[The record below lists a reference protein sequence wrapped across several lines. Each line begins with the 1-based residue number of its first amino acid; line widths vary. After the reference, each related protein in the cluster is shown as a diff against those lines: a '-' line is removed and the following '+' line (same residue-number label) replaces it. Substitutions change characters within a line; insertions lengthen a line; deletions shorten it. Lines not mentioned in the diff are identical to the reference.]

1 MAVTWALTIAGG
13 AAQLLESL
21 NVVGLTITRRN
32 LATSE
37 MRIVCEVSSI
47 YAEPIMSYGIA
58 VRLYRNGVCWF
69 AGTVTDTPASGDAG
83 NERQEYVISDSW
95 WKLERVIYQQ
105 PYVFRSEDFTKFLGG
120 YSSHVVLGN
129 DAWGNKLTASQ
140 VISAITTFAGVASS
154 TIVAAPTSPVLIE
167 ARDISCAEAI
177 KRVLSMTPDCVGYM
191 DYSSGAGILRV
202 TRRASLAAV
211 SYALN
216 NSDQNKKLTGIA
228 SLTPRNDL
236 LVAGVVI
243 VFLTTETD
251 SDGATW
257 LQETRQTAG
266 TTSGEGVVFA
276 TIDLSAQG
284 TEQPETPP
292 AGLAAAFYASSNVL
306 QWQGSLA
313 LKELEC
319 SRAIYLGSYVN
330 LTGGRAAWASMNAV
344 VQSTTEDIAN
354 GLTNIELGPPEHL
367 GLEDFVDL
375 MSAFRQLPAP
385 SPYPSNQ
392 NNGTEGVPIV
402 DGGVGPDPDLP
413 PVPNPDAGTPAPPGV
428 FSYMDI
434 EYCRDGV
441 SRIARVVGTDAGA
454 A

>member
-1 MAVTWALTIAGG
+1 MAVTWALTIGG
-13 AAQLLESL
+13 SSYLLESL

-37 MRIVCEVSSI
+37 MRIACEVESI
-47 YAEPIMSYGIA
+47 YAEPIMSYGVA

-69 AGTVTDTPASGDAG
+69 AGTVTDTPASGEPG
-83 NERQEYVISDSW
+83 SERQEYVISDSW

-105 PYVFRSEDFTKFLGG
+105 PYVFRSADFTKFLGG
-120 YSSHVVLGN
+120 YTSHVVLGN
-129 DAWGNKLTASQ
+129 DAWGNKLTASA
-140 VISAITTFAGVASS
+140 VISAITTFAGVASATLVS
-154 TIVAAPTSPVLIE
+154 SPTSPVLME

-177 KRVLSMTPDCVGYM
+177 KRILSMTPDCVGYM
-191 DYSSGAGILRV
+191 DYSTGVGVLYIKK
-202 TRRASLAAV
+202 RAVLDAV
-211 SYALN
+211 SYALD

-251 SDGATW
+251 ADGATW
-257 LQETRQTAG
+257 LQEERQTAG

-284 TEQPETPP
+284 TEQPETAP
-292 AGLAAAFYASSNVL
+292 AGLASAFYASSNVL

-319 SRAIYLGSYVN
+319 TRAIYLGSYVN
-330 LTGGRAAWASMNAV
+330 LTGGRSAWASMNAV
-344 VQSTTEDIAN
+344 VQTTTEDIMN

-367 GLEDFVDL
+367 GLADFVDL
-375 MSAFRQLPAP
+375 MSPFRNLPNP

-392 NNGTEGVPIV
+392 NNGTEGVPVV
-402 DGGVGPDPDLP
+402 DGGVGSDPDLP

-441 SRIARVVGTDAGA
+441 SRIARVVGTDAGPA
-454 A
+454 